1 VSLEEDEKY
10 IRASERS
17 EAKRSEAKRSEA
29 KRSEAKRSEAKRSE
43 LVTNLVY
50 VHRQEIYANHY

>member
-1 VSLEEDEKY
+1 MSLEEDEKY
-10 IRASERS
+10 IRASE
-17 EAKRSEAKRSEA
+17 RSEA